1 MIEFK
6 KTLADFSAMIKE
18 RKLDKKLDIEIK
30 KPDKYTMDD
39 VVNIAAKM
47 ELRHQNAAS
56 MKSCMGVIRKVF
68 RKAGDNKS
76 TLKKLLTFVPN
87 DAYGS
92 VITGGFTL
100 ILGVG
105 RSHSRLWLCRC

>member
-1 MIEFK
+1 
-6 KTLADFSAMIKE
+6 MIKE
-18 RKLDKKLDIEIK
+18 RKLDKNLDIELK
-30 KPDKYTMDD
+30 KPDKYTMED
-39 VVNIAAKM
+39 VVAIATKM
-47 ELRHQNAAS
+47 EARHKSAAD

-92 VITGGFTL
+92 VIMGGFTL

-105 RSHSRLWLCRC
+105 TSSLHENIRRLTALQGHR